1 MQSLIT
7 QLPSAQQQQDAQAQ
21 LNSIKSQVDQ
31 AVNKTSSTETPSYS
45 PGVDRGQHNHHD
57 YQPSPTPSL
66 KPSQRYL
73 GEVSDVHFFNVIKR
87 ILQTKDAPGGG
98 GGGSSGGADH
108 DFDSYEQDGDALLA
122 GAAAGGRLV
131 ELPGPEQERKFTDVY
146 FATIHLAY
154 PFIPQST
161 FSKLCDRIGG
171 APNGGDRLGG
181 TESALYCRFESCAPF
196 SISLPGDRGIAR

>member
-7 QLPSAQQQQDAQAQ
+7 QLPSAQQQQDAQTQ
-21 LNSIKSQVDQ
+21 LNSIKSQIDQ
-31 AVNKTSSTETPSYS
+31 AVNKTTSTETPSYS
-45 PGVDRGQHNHHD
+45 PDVDRGQHNHHD

-98 GGGSSGGADH
+98 GSGGADH

-131 ELPGPEQERKFTDVY
+131 ELPGPEKERKFTDVY

-181 TESALYCRFESCAPF
+181 TESALYCKFEPCAPF
-196 SISLPGDRGIAR
+196 FISFLGAVG